1 MLNCKLNIL
10 LKAREHFPYK
20 WVLAVG
26 VHEGFR
32 VQYPPADG
40 QAEHNDAEDSGD
52 DVEHDDGAPQS
63 ASPTRL
69 VRAIRTSMDYSH
81 NSRDE
86 NKPTQPGSWR
96 IKALK

>member
-1 MLNCKLNIL
+1 MLDCKLNIL
-10 LKAREHFPYK
+10 RNAREQFPYK
-20 WVLAVG
+20 WVLAVS

-52 DVEHDDGAPQS
+52 DVEHNDGVPQS
-63 ASPTRL
+63 AGSARL

-81 NSRDE
+81 NSRD
-86 NKPTQPGSWR
+86 
-96 IKALK
+96 